1 VGTSICDSAERTR
14 SRPSTIVRFGE
25 NAARM
30 RQMLDGMWV
39 KTIVLTRP
47 TLSEPGRDRIRESGE
62 NIGPEKERACGGK
75 RQLETFEQPERERGR
90 RDQEALW
97 LHSVDEDKKAV
108 DHAPQLAQ
116 GDNRDRSAKRRRPRR
131 DNKRERNAR
140 MTAHELAQGA
150 SSLGQ
155 RRRPTF
161 ASRRRMPSRGT
172 LSSPGRPLP
181 KLVRARGMG

>member
-1 VGTSICDSAERTR
+1 MGTSICDSAERTR

-75 RQLETFEQPERERGR
+75 QKRLNSQSARRGR